1 VVFGSKLGSKFQ
13 FIFDSCDGWMANS
26 CLPGLRP
33 ETGPKSQ
40 LTAQAARSQSSCHC
54 QQLLVGPP
62 GPTPLL
68 IMDGSVNGRNRDGN
82 ISSPV
87 ISARQLLYK
96 TSRAPEEKS
105 SVLPSLL
112 YLPHPHSHSQPHTP
126 HHNSSLCISASS
138 PSSACTT
145 FFFLISLSLLPLPP
159 SQHRGKG
166 SPGISVP
173 LPAAVLLITSSDLVR
188 NLFLPPCSSFPY
200 WYLCS
205 NGYHSQ
211 LGCLFRTGRMFISS
225 FLTLL
230 ALGPRFLM

>member
-1 VVFGSKLGSKFQ
+1 VFGSKLGSKFQ

-145 FFFLISLSLLPLPP
+145 FFFISLSSSAATLPAPREGKPTQESPSRSRPP
-159 SQHRGKG
+159 S
-166 SPGISVP
+166 
-173 LPAAVLLITSSDLVR
+173 LLIIASDLVR
-188 NLFLPPCSSFPY
+188 ILFLPPCSSFPC

-205 NGYHSQ
+205 DVNYGYHSH
-211 LGCLFRTGRMFISS
+211 
-225 FLTLL
+225 
-230 ALGPRFLM
+230 

>member
-1 VVFGSKLGSKFQ
+1 
-13 FIFDSCDGWMANS
+13 MANS
-26 CLPGLRP
+26 CLPGLGP

-54 QQLLVGPP
+54 QQLLVGPS

-145 FFFLISLSLLPLPP
+145 FFFISLSSSAATLPAPREGKPTQESPSRSRPP
-159 SQHRGKG
+159 S
-166 SPGISVP
+166 
-173 LPAAVLLITSSDLVR
+173 LLIIASDLVR
-188 NLFLPPCSSFPY
+188 ILFLPPCSSFPC

-205 NGYHSQ
+205 DVNYGYHSH
-211 LGCLFRTGRMFISS
+211 
-225 FLTLL
+225 
-230 ALGPRFLM
+230 

>member
-1 VVFGSKLGSKFQ
+1 MDGQFVF
-13 FIFDSCDGWMANS
+13 A
-26 CLPGLRP
+26 RP
-33 ETGPKSQ
+33 RTRD
-40 LTAQAARSQSSCHC
+40 RSQVPTHRTSRQISE
-54 QQLLVGPP
+54 QLPLPAIIGGPARPHPPSNYGWVSERKEPRREYLQP
-62 GPTPLL
+62 GHQCTPAT
-68 IMDGSVNGRNRDGN
+68 IQNQ
-82 ISSPV
+82 P
-87 ISARQLLYK
+87 SARG
-96 TSRAPEEKS
+96 EELRLTFS
-105 SVLPSLL
+105 SFL

>member
-1 VVFGSKLGSKFQ
+1 MILVPGSVKGKGGGEVFVSKPTRLMDGQ
-13 FIFDSCDGWMANS
+13 FVFA
-26 CLPGLRP
+26 RP
-33 ETGPKSQ
+33 RTRDRSHKSQ

-105 SVLPSLL
+105 SVLPSL
-112 YLPHPHSHSQPHTP
+112 PSSTCRTRTATANHTHPITTAP
-126 HHNSSLCISASS
+126 SAS
-138 PSSACTT
+138 PPRRRRLPACTT
-145 FFFLISLSLLPLPP
+145 FFLISLFLRCHPPSTEGREAQESPSRSRPPSLLT
-159 SQHRGKG
+159 
-166 SPGISVP
+166 I
-173 LPAAVLLITSSDLVR
+173 SSDLVR
-188 NLFLPPCSSFPY
+188 ILFLPPCSSFPC

-205 NGYHSQ
+205 DVNYGYHSH
-211 LGCLFRTGRMFISS
+211 
-225 FLTLL
+225 
-230 ALGPRFLM
+230 